1 MLHLKF
7 TVLRQVPS
15 DALTTHGNACERK
28 ALRQFMQKGDTIV
41 GDRYYGLDFGF
52 LEEPPKL
59 GISFVFRI
67 RNKPRMEIVEELPLT
82 AADRA
87 AGVTWQG
94 MVRLGDKWQSE
105 PIRVVKVE
113 MDGKELLL
121 VAPLEIRSFFIPL
134 TYSQQPL
141 CRTVLVHAFIRPG
154 GRLEPCRLTCV
165 TFASILNPFA
175 AQSCANQVQ
184 FSLRHSSSHDRQ

>member
-7 TVLRQVPS
+7 TVLRQAPS
-15 DALTTHGNACERK
+15 DALIAHGNACERK

-59 GISFVFRI
+59 GSSFVFRI

-82 AADRA
+82 VADRA

-94 MVRLGDKWQSE
+94 MVRLGDKWQGE

-113 MDGKELLL
+113 VDGKELLL

-134 TYSQQPL
+134 THSQQPS

-154 GRLEPCRLTCV
+154 GRLPL
-165 TFASILNPFA
+165 A
-175 AQSCANQVQ
+175 
-184 FSLRHSSSHDRQ
+184 